1 MVVACYH
8 LVEFYK
14 LGSFLETRNMCG
26 IDADRIFS
34 DPGIYDPQ
42 QRIAL
47 LLAEVYALYR
57 VPF

>member
-1 MVVACYH
+1 
-8 LVEFYK
+8 
-14 LGSFLETRNMCG
+14 MCG

>member
-1 MVVACYH
+1 MVVAFYH

-14 LGSFLETRNMCG
+14 LDRNMCG